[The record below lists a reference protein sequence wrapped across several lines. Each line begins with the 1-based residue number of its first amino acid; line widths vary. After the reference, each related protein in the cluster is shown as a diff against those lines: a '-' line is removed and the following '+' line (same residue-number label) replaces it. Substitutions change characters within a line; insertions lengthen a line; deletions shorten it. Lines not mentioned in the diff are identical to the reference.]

1 MAHFTIAVTDTERST
16 KFYEEVLGLKVLR
29 ANHERGMVFLD
40 SAGDCIVLMRT
51 ETTIAPTMQRDA
63 HHAFIVD
70 GDKYEAAVQEL
81 KDKGIEIIE
90 RITGAPPKGYRSPS
104 WELSEHSLSLLAERG
119 FVYDSSL
126 MGDDVPARRKFIESH
141 ADQVVNLDV

>member
-1 MAHFTIAVTDTERST
+1 MIETRGVAHFTIAVTDTERST

-70 GDKYEAAVQEL
+70 GDKYDAAVQEL
-81 KDKGIEIIE
+81 RDKGIEIILEEE
-90 RITGAPPKGYRSPS
+90 RATGS
-104 WELSEHSLSLLAERG
+104 
-119 FVYDSSL
+119 
-126 MGDDVPARRKFIESH
+126 
-141 ADQVVNLDV
+141 VVNGRSAYFPDPDGNVLEIVYVYAYMGAQG

>member
-1 MAHFTIAVTDTERST
+1 MIETRGVAHFTIAVTDTERST

-70 GDKYEAAVQEL
+70 SDKYDAAVQEL
-81 KDKGIEIIE
+81 KDKGIEIILEEE
-90 RITGAPPKGYRSPS
+90 RATGS
-104 WELSEHSLSLLAERG
+104 
-119 FVYDSSL
+119 
-126 MGDDVPARRKFIESH
+126 
-141 ADQVVNLDV
+141 VVNGRSAYFPDPDGNVLEIIDMYAYMGAQG

>member
-1 MAHFTIAVTDTERST
+1 MIETRGVAHFTIAVTDTERST

-51 ETTIAPTMQRDA
+51 ETTIAPTMHRDA

-70 GDKYEAAVQEL
+70 SDKYDAAVQEL
-81 KDKGIEIIE
+81 KDKGIEIILEEE
-90 RITGAPPKGYRSPS
+90 RATGS
-104 WELSEHSLSLLAERG
+104 
-119 FVYDSSL
+119 
-126 MGDDVPARRKFIESH
+126 
-141 ADQVVNLDV
+141 VVNGRSAYFADPDGNVLEIVDMYAYMGAKD